1 MEKQSFITALILSMS
16 VLSLLLLVTAIF
28 TDHWYETDTRRHKEN
43 CDRYGSDSNDQK
55 NRDMPIYHLP
65 LVDNGNSKR
74 NLALMKPIH
83 VGSRE
88 EELLENWRAIL
99 GMGILETECGRPLF
113 STYSGLWR
121 KCFFEGMDRDIDKLI
136 SKGIADRCTTV
147 KYHFSQPIRLRNIP
161 LNLTRTIQQD
171 EWHLLHLRRITA
183 GFLGMAAA
191 VLLCGSIVATVGFFW
206 EESLTQHVSGLLFLM
221 AGIFCTISLCTYAAS
236 VSYDLSRNPPFIY
249 GLPGDVDHGYGWS
262 IFCAWASLGLT
273 VASGCIC
280 TTYPFLSRAK
290 ALRSKT
296 ARESSV

>member
-1 MEKQSFITALILSMS
+1 M
-16 VLSLLLLVTAIF
+16 
-28 TDHWYETDTRRHKEN
+28 HY
-43 CDRYGSDSNDQK
+43 Y
-55 NRDMPIYHLP
+55 
-65 LVDNGNSKR
+65 R
-74 NLALMKPIH
+74 NNIA
-83 VGSRE
+83 R
-88 EELLENWRAIL
+88 IL
-99 GMGILETECGRPLF
+99 GGSKKAFFYEQLASHSRRFGR
-113 STYSGLWR
+113 
-121 KCFFEGMDRDIDKLI
+121 DLI
-136 SKGIADRCTTV
+136 GIADRCTSV

-191 VLLCGSIVATVGFFW
+191 VMLCGSIVAAVGFFW

-262 IFCAWASLGLT
+262 IFCAWVSLGLT

-280 TTYPFLSRAK
+280 TTYPFLSRTK

>member
-1 MEKQSFITALILSMS
+1 MEKRALVTAISLSMS
-16 VLSLLLLVTAIF
+16 LLALMLLATAIF

-43 CDRYGSDSNDQK
+43 CDQYGSESNDQK
-55 NRDMPIYHLP
+55 NREMPIYHLP
-65 LVDNGNSKR
+65 LVDSGNAKR
-74 NLALMKPIH
+74 NQALMKPIH

-121 KCFFEGMDRDIDKLI
+121 KCYFQGMDRDIDKLI
-136 SKGIADRCTTV
+136 SKGIADRCTSV

-191 VLLCGSIVATVGFFW
+191 VMLCGSIVAAVGFFW

-249 GLPGDVDHGYGWS
+249 GLPSDVDHGYGWS
-262 IFCAWASLGLT
+262 IFCAWVSLGLT

-280 TTYPFLSRAK
+280 TTYPFLSRTK